1 MSTKWLAIQSFQ
13 YDRSLITAINTLSIQ
28 IKLELAGISGS
39 EKIESGTTRMPHPL
53 HKPDNWSTEKARQT
67 LSSFLDILET
77 LTNNSELAPVSPLT
91 GKNQRLRQ
99 LAENFAL
106 ARNNNSEFDSIL
118 FRETLSKTKSLL
130 NSELK
135 EDKEALLLCLQEL
148 RKLIEEHI
156 YLDTETIL
164 GEV

>member
-28 IKLELAGISGS
+28 IKLELVGISNP
-39 EKIESGTTRMPHPL
+39 EKI
-53 HKPDNWSTEKARQT
+53 KSTEEARKT
-67 LSSFLDILET
+67 LASFLDILEASINN
-77 LTNNSELAPVSPLT
+77 LEQAQTNPLT
-91 GKNQRLRQ
+91 GTNQRLRQ
-99 LAENFAL
+99 LARNFAS
-106 ARNNNSEFDSIL
+106 AKNNNSEFYSIL
-118 FRETLSKTKSLL
+118 FRETLSKTKGLL